1 MYAIVCILYL
11 QSNFNFVNINNGD
24 IMAKLIVLSGVPGS
38 GKSYFAD
45 AFRKEVG
52 SGHVYVVSSDAL
64 RYEVTG
70 NQQNLEED
78 KLVWKL
84 FYGMASVY
92 AMDKNCICIMDAT
105 NSVCKY
111 RVGITKPFKKM
122 YDEIHLVAFDLDK
135 DIVRA
140 QNLNRLFPVKADVLE
155 ELFTKY
161 EAPNEQD
168 YEFFDSVTII
178 KDHNIYEVIEKL
190 KNRE

>member
-1 MYAIVCILYL
+1 
-11 QSNFNFVNINNGD
+11 
-24 IMAKLIVLSGVPGS
+24 MAKLIVLSGVPGS

-52 SGHVYVVSSDAL
+52 GHVYVVSSDAL

-70 NQQNLEED
+70 NQQNMEED

-84 FYGMASVY
+84 FYGMAHVY
-92 AMDKNCICIMDAT
+92 AMDKSGICILDAT

-111 RVGITKPFKKM
+111 RVGITQPFKKM
-122 YDEIHLVAFDLDK
+122 YEEIHLVAFDIDR
-135 DIVRA
+135 DVVRS
-140 QNLNRLFPVKADVLE
+140 QNLNRLFPVRPEALE
-155 ELFTKY
+155 ELFEKY
-161 EAPNEQD
+161 EAPNGKD

-178 KDHNIYEVIEKL
+178 KDHNIQEVIEKL

>member
-1 MYAIVCILYL
+1 
-11 QSNFNFVNINNGD
+11 
-24 IMAKLIVLSGVPGS
+24 MAKLIVLSGVPGS

-52 SGHVYVVSSDAL
+52 GHVYVVSSDAL

-70 NQQNLEED
+70 NQQNMEED

-84 FYGMASVY
+84 FYGMAHVY
-92 AMDKNCICIMDAT
+92 AMDKSGICILDAT

-111 RVGITKPFKKM
+111 RVGITQPFKKM
-122 YDEIHLVAFDLDK
+122 YDEIHLVAFDIDR
-135 DIVRA
+135 DVVRS
-140 QNLNRLFPVKADVLE
+140 QNLNRLFPVKPEALE
-155 ELFTKY
+155 ELFEKY

-168 YEFFDSVTII
+168 DEFFDSVTII
-178 KDHNIYEVIEKL
+178 KDHNIQEVIDKL